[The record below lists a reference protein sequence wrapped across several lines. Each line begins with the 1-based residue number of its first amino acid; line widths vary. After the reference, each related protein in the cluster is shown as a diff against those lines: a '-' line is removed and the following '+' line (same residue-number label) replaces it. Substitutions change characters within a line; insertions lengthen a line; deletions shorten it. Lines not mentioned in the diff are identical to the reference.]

1 MCFKAIVQYLD
12 YRLRIN
18 AQRDSYQLVTSDL
31 LYIEANKFRD
41 EKLDNNFIFRKHY
54 QKIWGIQVKEDTRTA
69 QQIIEDTLSKRGIK
83 IIKKGVN

>member
-18 AQRDSYQLVTSDL
+18 AQRNCYQLITSDL
-31 LYIEANKFRD
+31 LYVEANKFRD
-41 EKLDNNFIFRKHY
+41 EKLDNSLMFRTHFN
-54 QKIWGIQVKEDTRTA
+54 KIWGIEVKEDTRTA